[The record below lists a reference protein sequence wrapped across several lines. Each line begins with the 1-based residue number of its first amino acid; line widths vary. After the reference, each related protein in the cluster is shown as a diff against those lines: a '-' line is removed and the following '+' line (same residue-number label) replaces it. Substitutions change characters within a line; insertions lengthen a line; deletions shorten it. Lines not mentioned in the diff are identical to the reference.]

1 VRIVQVANFVSPT
14 SGGLRTTLRHLAE
27 GYAEHGHDV
36 VQVLPAAT
44 DGEVETPWGRQ
55 VGLRSPALGSTGYR
69 LLLDRDRV
77 RRALERVGPAVLE
90 VHDRTTLRGLG
101 RWARAR
107 GVPSLVVSHERLD
120 RWLGQ
125 WLPARL
131 PLAPLADHSNAALA
145 RDFGTVVCTTTWA
158 AEEFRRLSVPNLAL
172 VPLAVDTAAFRART
186 EQRVGDG
193 AASSRNDVVLVV
205 ASRLSR
211 EKRPGLA
218 VATLRT
224 LLGRGV
230 AAKLLVAG
238 DGPLRPRLQAAAR
251 DLPVEWLGFVADRAR
266 LADLLAGAD
275 VVLAPGPVETFGL
288 AALEALACGTPVVAD
303 SRSALPG
310 VLGPHAGRSATG
322 DGAAFADAVED
333 LLATPEASRRA
344 AARARAEEF
353 SWQHTVRGF
362 LAVHESGRSRA
373 A

>member
-1 VRIVQVANFVSPT
+1 MRIVQVANFVSPT

-27 GYAEHGHDV
+27 GYADQGHEV
-36 VQVLPAAT
+36 VQVLPGAV

-55 VGLRSPALGSTGYR
+55 VVLRSPALGSTGYR
-69 LLLDRDRV
+69 LLLDRSGV

-107 GVPSLVVSHERLD
+107 GIPALVVSHERLD

-131 PLAPLADHSNAALA
+131 PLAALADRSNAALA
-145 RDFGTVVCTTTWA
+145 GDFHTVVCTTAWA
-158 AEEFRRLSVPNLAL
+158 AEEFRRLQVPNLAL

-186 EQRVGDG
+186 GRRAER
-193 AASSRNDVVLVV
+193 SRSRRDAVLVL

-211 EKRPGLA
+211 EKRPEVA
-218 VATLRT
+218 VATLRV
-224 LLGRGV
+224 LLRRGV
-230 AAKLLVAG
+230 AARLVVAG

-251 DLPVEWLGFVADRAR
+251 GLPVEWLGFVADRER
-266 LADLLAGAD
+266 LAGLLADAD
-275 VVLAPGPVETFGL
+275 VALAPGPIETFGL

-322 DGAAFADAVED
+322 DGPAFADGVQD
-333 LLATPEASRRA
+333 LLTVPEALRRR

-353 SWQHTVRGF
+353 SWADTVRGF
-362 LAVHESGRSRA
+362 LAVHESGRSCTA
-373 A
+373 

>member
-1 VRIVQVANFVSPT
+1 MRIVQVANFVSPT

-27 GYAEHGHDV
+27 GYADHGHEV
-36 VQVLPAAT
+36 VQVLPGT
-44 DGEVETPWGRQ
+44 IDDEVETPWGRQ
-55 VGLRSPALGSTGYR
+55 VVLRSPALGSTGYR
-69 LLLDRDRV
+69 LLLDRSGV

-107 GVPSLVVSHERLD
+107 GIPALVVSHERLD

-125 WLPARL
+125 WLPAGL
-131 PLAPLADHSNAALA
+131 PLTALADRSNAALA
-145 RDFGTVVCTTTWA
+145 RDFDTVVCTTGWA
-158 AEEFRRLSVPNLAL
+158 AEEFRRLHVPNLAL

-186 EQRVGDG
+186 GRRAEVTR
-193 AASSRNDVVLVV
+193 SPRDVMLVL

-211 EKRPGLA
+211 EKRPEVA
-218 VATLRT
+218 IATLRA

-230 AAKLLVAG
+230 AARLVVAG

-266 LADLLAGAD
+266 LADVLADAD
-275 VVLAPGPVETFGL
+275 VALAPGPVETFGL

-303 SRSALPG
+303 YRSALPG
-310 VLGPHAGRSATG
+310 VVGPHAGRSAAG

-333 LLATPEASRRA
+333 LLTISAALRRR

-353 SWQHTVRGF
+353 SWADTVRGF
-362 LAVHESGRSRA
+362 LHVHESGRPCA

>member
-27 GYAEHGHDV
+27 GYAEHGHQV
-36 VQVLPAAT
+36 VQVLPAAV
-44 DGEVETPWGRQ
+44 DGEVQTPWGRQ

-131 PLAPLADHSNAALA
+131 PLVPLADHSNAALA
-145 RDFGTVVCTTTWA
+145 RDFGTVVCTTAWA
-158 AEEFRRLSVPNLAL
+158 AEEFRRLPVPNLAL

-186 EQRVGDG
+186 EQRVDDG
-193 AASSRNDVVLVV
+193 AALRNDVVLVL

-211 EKRPGLA
+211 EKRPELA

-230 AAKLLVAG
+230 AARLVVAG

-266 LADLLAGAD
+266 LAGLLADAD
-275 VVLAPGPVETFGL
+275 VVLAPGPIETFGL

-322 DGAAFADAVED
+322 DGSAFADAVQD

-344 AARARAEEF
+344 ARARAEEF
-353 SWQHTVRGF
+353 SWQRTVRGF

>member
-1 VRIVQVANFVSPT
+1 MRIVQVANFLSPT

-27 GYAEHGHDV
+27 GYAGHGHEV
-36 VQVLPAAT
+36 VQVLPAAV
-44 DGEVETPWGRQ
+44 DGEIETPWGRQ

-69 LLLDRDRV
+69 LLLDRNRV
-77 RRALERVGPAVLE
+77 RRALERVGPTVLE

-131 PLAPLADHSNAALA
+131 PLTPLADHSNAALA
-145 RDFGTVVCTTTWA
+145 RDFGTVVCTTAWA

-172 VPLAVDTAAFRART
+172 VPLAVDTATFRVRT
-186 EQRVGDG
+186 ERR
-193 AASSRNDVVLVV
+193 AEASRSPRDVVLVL

-211 EKRPGLA
+211 EKRPEVA

-230 AAKLLVAG
+230 AARLVVAG

-266 LADLLAGAD
+266 LAGLLAGAD
-275 VVLAPGPVETFGL
+275 VVLAPGPIETFGL

-322 DGAAFADAVED
+322 DGAAFADAVQD

-344 AARARAEEF
+344 AARDRAEEF
-353 SWQHTVRGF
+353 SWPHTVRGF
-362 LAVHESGRSRA
+362 LAVHESGRTRA